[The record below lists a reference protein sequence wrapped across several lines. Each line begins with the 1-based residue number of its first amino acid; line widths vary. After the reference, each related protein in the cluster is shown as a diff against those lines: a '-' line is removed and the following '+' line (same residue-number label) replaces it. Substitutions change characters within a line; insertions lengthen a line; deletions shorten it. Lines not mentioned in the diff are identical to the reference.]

1 MPLPAARDPQQY
13 TTKPQYKQSVQQ
25 GMQRYLFLFAL
36 LALCVSATPT
46 FAQLGDEESEYD
58 LRVKAILDEIGFE
71 YEITDLGDFK
81 VLMSLEE
88 ERTQVV
94 YVKSATEFYDEMEVR
109 EIWSVGYVVE
119 GDIPGEVANKLLEN
133 SFDQKIGA
141 WQVIRDDETS
151 LAIFAVKM
159 SANANA
165 ASVRSAII
173 AAVRSADAMEMELT
187 GDTDAF

>member
-1 MPLPAARDPQQY
+1 
-13 TTKPQYKQSVQQ
+13 
-25 GMQRYLFLFAL
+25 MQRYLFLFTL
-36 LALCVSATPT
+36 FALCFSAAPT

-71 YEITDLGDFK
+71 YEVTDLGDFK

-88 ERTQVV
+88 GRTQVV

-109 EIWSVGYVVE
+109 EIWSVGYATE
-119 GDIPGEVANKLLEN
+119 GDIPGDVANKLLEN

-141 WQVIRDDETS
+141 WQVIRDDETA